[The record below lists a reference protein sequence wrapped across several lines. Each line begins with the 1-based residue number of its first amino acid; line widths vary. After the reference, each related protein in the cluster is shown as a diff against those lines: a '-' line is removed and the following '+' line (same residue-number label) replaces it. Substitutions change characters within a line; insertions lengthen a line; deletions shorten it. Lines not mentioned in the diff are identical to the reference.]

1 MQKIGVISAN
11 GFPYD
16 GVMGFKPHSHPF
28 CQIFYTIE
36 GYEDYLYEGENLRV
50 DEGELLFVLPD
61 REHGMPAGQPG
72 SRVLDV
78 KFHVQDAELS
88 ARMQMLPHHM
98 KCTRQMQDLLHLIHE
113 ESLRKS
119 AFYSNIIG
127 SLLEALLYSALCA
140 FCPQYGGTG
149 IGVLKLLDLD
159 YNRLSECVQKTL
171 RRIEGAIVL
180 GPDDS
185 VLDDA
190 AQMIGY
196 SKRYMCRRFS
206 EEMGVSILQYITML
220 RIDKAKELLLS
231 SGHSVRQIAELLYF
245 NDSARF
251 CKTFKKYTGMTPTQY
266 RQAPDHENNFL
277 LYSYKDI
284 RRKE

>member
-16 GVMGFKPHSHPF
+16 GIMGFKPHSHPF
-28 CQIFYTIE
+28 CQLFYTIE
-36 GYEDYLYEGENLRV
+36 GFEDYLYEGEAIRV
-50 DEGELLFVLPD
+50 NEGEVLLALPD

-72 SRVLDV
+72 SQVLDV
-78 KFHVQDAELS
+78 KFHVWDEELIT
-88 ARMQMLPHHM
+88 RLQMLPARM
-98 KCTRQMQDLLHLIHE
+98 KCTEQMQSLFRLIHE
-113 ESLRKS
+113 ESRRKS

-127 SLLEALLYSALCA
+127 SLLEALLYSALCE

-159 YNRLSECVQKTL
+159 YNRLSECVRKTL

-231 SGHSVRQIAELLYF
+231 SDHSVRQIAELLYF

-266 RQAPDHENNFL
+266 RQAPSHEDKFL
-277 LYSYKDI
+277 LYSYRDVKAGT
-284 RRKE
+284 